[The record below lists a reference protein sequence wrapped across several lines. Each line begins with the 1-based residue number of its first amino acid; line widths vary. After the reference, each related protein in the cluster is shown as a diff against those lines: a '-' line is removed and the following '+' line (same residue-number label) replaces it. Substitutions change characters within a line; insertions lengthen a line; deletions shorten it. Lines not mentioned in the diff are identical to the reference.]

1 MPRRRAGD
9 QTQLRGTLFML
20 RRKCGKP
27 TCRCATGAP
36 HETPALAYPS
46 GGRTKTITL
55 AHADVAAVRAAL
67 ARYAA
72 ARAALDGA
80 ADDGIAAL
88 WTVSS
93 ARGSIR
99 GRVTAIHPHAHR
111 R

>member
-1 MPRRRAGD
+1 MPRRRSRQED
-9 QTQLRGTLFML
+9 QLLRGTLFVL

-27 TCRCATGAP
+27 TCRCATGEP

-55 AHADVAAVRAAL
+55 THADVAAVRAAL

-88 WTVSS
+88 RATIAAS
-93 ARGSIR
+93 
-99 GRVTAIHPHAHR
+99 R
-111 R
+111 RR